1 MALIQKVDFN
11 KNAPSIMKKI
21 KYGENW
27 PVVYLINNKD
37 EMYVGETVNVSVR
50 TSQHLKNPDRQKL
63 TSITVISD
71 DDFNKSVVLDLEA
84 HLISYMSAD
93 GKYKL
98 QNSTMGMQLHNY
110 YNREAYEKSFSQ
122 IWNQLKEQD
131 LATNTIHYIENSD
144 IFKYSPYKSLG
155 LDQYKVIDEVIQN
168 LVDSHESGKG
178 TTSIVMG
185 GAGTG
190 KTVLAV
196 YLMKLFAERNAGMIV
211 DTSDMDPGLEY
222 IIDNLNRLPE
232 MKIGL
237 VVPMQSL
244 RSTISKVFKGI
255 HGLQTKM
262 VISPIQVPKEE
273 YDLLIVDEAH
283 RLRQRKALSQ
293 YPTFDKNNEKL
304 GLDNSGTELDWILKC
319 SKNQIFFYDSTQSIK
334 PSDVDKA
341 RFDELIAEENTK
353 VFKLESQFRCKGG
366 NDYIDYIKAVLS
378 DNPPTETKTFGNYE
392 IKLFDDVTEMIN
404 AIKAKDNELGL
415 CRTVAGYSWK
425 WLSKNNYTVNDIVIG
440 DTELKWNSVNKDWV
454 NSENSINEI
463 GCIHTIQGYDLNYAG
478 VIFGNEI
485 KFDPIKGTIIID
497 KSEYHDLQGK
507 TALKDGDELKEY
519 ILNIYRTLMTRGIR
533 GTYIF
538 VCDNNLKAYLEK
550 FVD

>member
-1 MALIQKVDFN
+1 MALIQRVDFN
-11 KNAPSIMKKI
+11 KNAPSIIKKI

-27 PVVYLINNKD
+27 PVVYLINNKE

-50 TSQHLKNPDRQKL
+50 TSQHLKNPDREKL
-63 TSITVISD
+63 TSISIISD

-84 HLISYMSAD
+84 HLISYMAAD

-110 YNREAYEKSFSQ
+110 YNREVYEKSFSQ
-122 IWNQLKEQD
+122 IWNQLKGQD

-144 IFKYSPYKSLG
+144 IFKYSPYKSLS

-168 LVDSHESGKG
+168 LVDSYQDGKG
-178 TTSIVMG
+178 TTSIIMG

-196 YLMKLFAERNAGMIV
+196 YLMKLFAERNNGILIDSAE
-211 DTSDMDPGLEY
+211 MDPGLNY
-222 IIDNLNRLPE
+222 IIDNLNKLPV

-244 RSTISKVFKGI
+244 RSTISKVFKSV

-262 VISPIQVPKEE
+262 VISPIQVPKEK

-283 RLRQRKALSQ
+283 RLRQRKALAQ
-293 YPTFDKNNEKL
+293 YPTFDKNNKKL
-304 GLDNSGTELDWILKC
+304 GLDNTGTELDWILKC
-319 SKNQIFFYDSTQSIK
+319 SKNQILFYDSTQSIK
-334 PSDVDKA
+334 PSDVDKEA
-341 RFDELIAEENTK
+341 FDELVSKDNTK
-353 VFKLESQFRCKGG
+353 IFKLESQFRCKGG
-366 NDYIDYIKAVLS
+366 NDYIDYVKAILS
-378 DNPPTETKTFGNYE
+378 NDPPAEAKSFGNYD

-404 AIKAKDNELGL
+404 AIKDKDKEIGL

-425 WLSKNNYTVNDIVIG
+425 WLSKNDNTVNDIIIG
-440 DTELKWNSVNKDWV
+440 NTELKWNSVNKDWV

-485 KFDPIKGTIIID
+485 KYDPANDKIIID

-507 TALKDGDELKEY
+507 TALKDEDELKEY

-533 GTYIF
+533 GTYVY
-538 VCDNNLKAYLEK
+538 VCNGKLRDYLRT
-550 FVD
+550 FI

>member
-1 MALIQKVDFN
+1 MALIQRVDFN
-11 KNAPSIMKKI
+11 KNAPSIIKKI

-27 PVVYLINNKD
+27 PVVYLINNKE

-50 TSQHLKNPDRQKL
+50 TSQHLKNPDREKL
-63 TSITVISD
+63 TSISIISD

-84 HLISYMSAD
+84 HLISYMAAD

-110 YNREAYEKSFSQ
+110 YNREVYEKSFSQ

-144 IFKYSPYKSLG
+144 IFKYSPYKSLS

-168 LVDSHESGKG
+168 LVDSYQDGKG
-178 TTSIVMG
+178 TTSIIMG

-196 YLMKLFAERNAGMIV
+196 YLMKLFAERNNGILIDSAE
-211 DTSDMDPGLEY
+211 MDPGLNY
-222 IIDNLNRLPE
+222 IIDNLNKLPV

-244 RSTISKVFKGI
+244 RSTISKVFKSV

-283 RLRQRKALSQ
+283 RLRQRKALAQ
-293 YPTFDKNNEKL
+293 YPTFDKNNKKL
-304 GLDNSGTELDWILKC
+304 GLDNTGTELDWILKC
-319 SKNQIFFYDSTQSIK
+319 SKNQILFYDSTQSIK
-334 PSDVDKA
+334 PSDVDKEA
-341 RFDELIAEENTK
+341 FDELVSKDNTK
-353 VFKLESQFRCKGG
+353 IFKLESQFRCKGG
-366 NDYIDYIKAVLS
+366 NDYIDYVKAILS
-378 DNPPTETKTFGNYE
+378 NDPPAEAKSFGNYD

-404 AIKAKDNELGL
+404 AIKEKDKEIGL

-425 WLSKNNYTVNDIVIG
+425 WLSKNDNTVNDIIIG
-440 DTELKWNSVNKDWV
+440 NTELKWNSVNKDWV

-485 KFDPIKGTIIID
+485 KYDPANDKIIID

-507 TALKDGDELKEY
+507 TALKDEDELKEY

-533 GTYIF
+533 GTYVY
-538 VCDNNLKAYLEK
+538 VCNGKLRDYLRT
-550 FVD
+550 FI